1 MWQKITKIKVIPI
14 NGTVDILLSNYPKMD
29 DLLVAYENQNTGSLW
44 KIIQTSPKTD
54 LVRFKALPWE
64 KFGVLQLVVAP
75 HLFVRLWPF
84 EVKTSF
90 DVGFPWYV
98 IVSVKL

>member
-1 MWQKITKIKVIPI
+1 
-14 NGTVDILLSNYPKMD
+14 MD

-54 LVRFKALPWE
+54 LVRFGEVLALRLCLG
-64 KFGVLQLVVAP
+64 KNLVFLQLVVAP

-84 EVKTSF
+84 KVKTSF